1 MPDETPGATAERKE
15 LDVVGQRLVRKDGL
29 PKVLGTAQFCADMQ
43 VQNLLFATL
52 VLPSAVPA
60 RVRSVDAAEAL
71 AMEGVA
77 AVLTGKDLPAA
88 RLFGM
93 IVADMPVIAG
103 DVVRQVGDPVA
114 LVAAETQEIA
124 DAAARAVRVD
134 LEPLPGVY
142 SPEEAMA
149 PGAPLVHEE
158 YPDRVG
164 GNVYSHYKIRKGDMA
179 RGWAEADVVVEG
191 TYRTQ
196 HVDHAYLEPEA
207 GLAVP
212 NPDGSITLYGP
223 MQAPFLARKA
233 LGPVLNLPLNKI
245 RVITTVT
252 GGGFGGK
259 EETSVETLGRA
270 GLLALK
276 TGRPVLLQYS
286 RHVSLL
292 IHGKR
297 CPMLFT
303 HRLGAKRNGKLC
315 ALEVEVLLDKGAYGS
330 AGGRPL
336 PNSGGIIKK
345 MIVHISGP
353 YQIPHLKADA
363 YNVFTNNPTS
373 VPMRGLGVPQAHF
386 AMECAM
392 DELARRLG
400 MDPWDLRMRNAF
412 EIGSTTGTGQVLT
425 HSVGLK
431 ECLYKVKDL
440 AGWGAPRPAGRPP
453 AGSAA
458 AGDRVTGRG
467 LAAFF
472 YSTGSAT
479 FVDAATANV
488 YLTEDGTVQV
498 AVAIVDYGQG
508 ANTVFAQL
516 VAEELGVPYEAVEV
530 LQPDTYGMPDAGIT
544 AGSRSTTVP
553 GNAVV
558 DAARQVKG
566 MLLEVA
572 GEALKVEPARLV
584 IKRGR
589 IFEPRNEAVALS
601 LKEAIGLAMRLGR
614 PLAAQG
620 YFASPRSTFDPETGQ
635 GNPFPVYS
643 YGVQVADVEV
653 DTRTGEVAL
662 RRVYAV
668 HDVGKAVNPAGV
680 EAQIEGG
687 VVMGAGMALTEEVRM
702 RRGIPWNANFTD
714 YILPTTVDSPEIL
727 TEIVESP
734 NAMGPFGAK
743 GVGESAL
750 VPTAAAI
757 ANAIRDATGARVT
770 QLPMTAD
777 RVLAA
782 LRTPS
787 PPRPH
792 GGEGKGEGA

>member
-1 MPDETPGATAERKE
+1 MTEANPPIAPEHKALE
-15 LDVVGQRLVRKDGL
+15 VVGQRVLRKDGL
-29 PKVLGTAQFCADMQ
+29 PKVLGAAQFCADMRLPD
-43 VQNLLFATL
+43 LLYAAL
-52 VLPSAVPA
+52 VLPPAVPA
-60 RVRSVDAAEAL
+60 RLKSLDVSEAL
-71 AMEGVA
+71 AMGGVA
-77 AVLTGKDLPAA
+77 AILTARDLTAA
-88 RLFGM
+88 RTFGM
-93 IVADMPVIAG
+93 VVADMPVIA
-103 DVVRQVGDPVA
+103 DEVVRQVGDPVA
-114 LVAAETQEIA
+114 LVAAETQALA
-124 DAAARAVRVD
+124 DAAARAVRAEF
-134 LEPLPGVY
+134 EPVPGVY
-142 SPEEAMA
+142 SPEEARA
-149 PGAPLVHEE
+149 PGAPPVHAD

-164 GNVYSHYKIRKGDMA
+164 GNVYAHYKIRKGDMA
-179 RGWAEADVVVEG
+179 RGWAEADVVLKG

-196 HVDHAYLEPEA
+196 HVDHAYLEPEG

-233 LGPVLNLPLNKI
+233 LGPVLNLPLNRI

-270 GLLALK
+270 GLLALR
-276 TGRPVLLQYS
+276 TRRPVLLQHS
-286 RHVSLL
+286 RHLSLL

-297 CPMLFT
+297 CPMTFT
-303 HRLGAKRNGKLC
+303 HRLGATRDGKLR
-315 ALEVEVLLDKGAYGS
+315 ALEVEVLLDKGAYAS

-345 MIVHISGP
+345 MIVHITGP
-353 YQIPHLKADA
+353 YTIPHVQADA
-363 YNVFTNNPTS
+363 YSVFTNNPTT

-392 DELARRLG
+392 DELARRLA
-400 MDPWDLRMRNAF
+400 MDPWELRMRNAL
-412 EIGSTTGTGQVLT
+412 ELGSTTGTGQVLT

-431 ECLYKVKDL
+431 ECLYRVKDL
-440 AGWGAPRPAGRPP
+440 AGWGAPRPAAR
-453 AGSAA
+453 ASRGS
-458 AGDRVTGRG
+458 DVVTGRG

-479 FVDAATANV
+479 YVDAASASV

-516 VAEELGVPYEAVEV
+516 AAEELGVPYDDVEI

-544 AGSRSTTVP
+544 AGSRSTTIP

-558 DAARQVKG
+558 DAARQVKR

-572 GEALKVEPARLV
+572 GEALRVQPTRLV
-584 IKRGR
+584 IQRGR
-589 IFEPRNEAVALS
+589 IFEPPNEARCLT
-601 LKEAIGLAMRLGR
+601 LKETIPRAMRLGR

-620 YFASPRSTFDPETGQ
+620 YFASPPSTFDPETGQ

-653 DTRTGEVAL
+653 DTRTGEVTL

-668 HDVGKAVNPAGV
+668 HDVGKAVNPSGV

-687 VVMGAGMALTEEVRM
+687 VVMGAGMALSEEVRL
-702 RRGIPWNANFTD
+702 RNGVPWNANFTD
-714 YILPTTVDSPEIL
+714 YILPTTVDSPEIV
-727 TEIVESP
+727 TDIVESP

-757 ANAIRDATGARVT
+757 ANAIRDAVGVRLTH
-770 QLPMTAD
+770 LPMTAE
-777 RVLAA
+777 RILAA
-782 LRTPS
+782 LHARGS
-787 PPRPH
+787 EAA
-792 GGEGKGEGA
+792 GGIARGA

>member
-1 MPDETPGATAERKE
+1 MAEDRTLLAPEHKE
-15 LDVVGQRLVRKDGL
+15 LDVVGKRLVRKDGL
-29 PKVLGTAQFCADMQ
+29 PKVLGTAQFCADMR
-43 VQNLLFATL
+43 VQNQLYAAM
-52 VLPSAVPA
+52 VLPPAVPA
-60 RVRSVDAAEAL
+60 RLASLDVSEAL

-77 AVLTGKDLPAA
+77 AVLTAQDLPAA

-93 IVADMPVIAG
+93 VVPDMPVIADG
-103 DVVRQVGDPVA
+103 VVRQAGDPVA

-124 DAAARAVRVD
+124 DAAARAVRAAF
-134 LEPLPGVY
+134 EPLPGVY

-149 PGAPLVHEE
+149 PGAPLVHQDH
-158 YPDRVG
+158 PDRVG
-164 GNVYSHYKIRKGDMA
+164 GNVYAHYKLRKGDVA
-179 RGWAEADVVVEG
+179 RGMAEAEVVVEG
-191 TYRTQ
+191 TYRTR

-212 NPDGSITLYGP
+212 NGDGSITLYGP

-233 LGPVLNLPLNKI
+233 LGPVFNLPLNKI

-270 GLLALK
+270 GLLALS
-276 TGRPVLLQYS
+276 TGRPVVLQYS
-286 RHVSLL
+286 RHVSLR

-297 CPMLFT
+297 CPMVFK
-303 HRLGAKRNGKLC
+303 HRLGAKRDGRLC
-315 ALEVEVLLDKGAYGS
+315 GLEVEVLLDKGPYAS

-345 MIVHISGP
+345 MIVHITGP
-353 YQIPHLKADA
+353 YEIPHVKADA
-363 YNVFTNNPTS
+363 YSIFTHNPTS

-400 MDPWDLRMRNAF
+400 MDPWELRMRNAF
-412 EIGSTTGTGQVLT
+412 ELGSTTGTGQVLT

-431 ECLYKVKDL
+431 ECLYRVKDL
-440 AGWGAPRPAGRPP
+440 AGWGAPRPRAE
-453 AGSAA
+453 
-458 AGDRVTGRG
+458 GDVARGRG

-479 FVDAATANV
+479 FVDAASASV

-508 ANTVFAQL
+508 ANTIFAQL
-516 VAEELGVPYEAVEV
+516 AAEELGVPYDAVEI

-558 DAARQVKG
+558 DAARKVKG

-572 GEALKVEPARLV
+572 GEVLKVEPTRLV
-584 IKRGR
+584 IKQGR
-589 IFEPRNEAVALS
+589 IFEPRHEAAALTV
-601 LKEAIGLAMRLGR
+601 KEAILLAMKLGR

-620 YFASPRSTFDPETGQ
+620 YFASPKSTFDPATGQ
-635 GNPFPVYS
+635 GSPFPVYS

-653 DTRTGEVAL
+653 DRRTGEVTL
-662 RRVYAV
+662 VRVYAV
-668 HDVGKAVNPAGV
+668 HDVGKAVNPSGV
-680 EAQIEGG
+680 EGQIEGG
-687 VVMGAGMALTEEVRM
+687 VAMGAGMALTEEVQM
-702 RRGIPWNANFTD
+702 RQGIPWNANFTD
-714 YILPTTVDSPEIL
+714 YILPTAVDTPAIIA
-727 TEIVESP
+727 EIVESP

-743 GVGESAL
+743 GVGESSL

-757 ANAIRDATGARVT
+757 ANAIRDAVGVRLT

-782 LRTPS
+782 LHTLGR
-787 PPRPH
+787 
-792 GGEGKGEGA
+792 

>member
-1 MPDETPGATAERKE
+1 MAEDRALPSAEHKE
-15 LDVVGQRLVRKDGL
+15 LDVVGKRLVRKDGL
-29 PKVLGTAQFCADMQ
+29 PKVLGTAQFCADMR
-43 VQNLLFATL
+43 VQNQLYAAM

-60 RVRSVDAAEAL
+60 RLVSLDVSEAV

-77 AVLTGKDLPAA
+77 AVLTARDLPAA

-93 IVADMPVIAG
+93 VVPDMPVIADG
-103 DVVRQVGDPVA
+103 VVRQAGDPVA

-124 DAAARAVRVD
+124 DAAARAVRAAY
-134 LEPLPGVY
+134 EPLPGVY
-142 SPEEAMA
+142 SAEEAMA
-149 PGAPLVHEE
+149 PGAPLVHED

-164 GNVYSHYKIRKGDMA
+164 GNVYAHYKVYKGDVA
-179 RGWAEADVVVEG
+179 RGWGEAEVVVEG
-191 TYRTQ
+191 IYRTQ

-212 NPDGSITLYGP
+212 NGDGSITLYGP

-233 LGPVLNLPLNKI
+233 LGPVFNLPLNKI

-276 TGRPVLLQYS
+276 TGRPVVLQYS
-286 RHVSLL
+286 RHVSLRV
-292 IHGKR
+292 HGKR
-297 CPMLFT
+297 CPMVFK
-303 HRLGAKRNGKLC
+303 HRLGAKRDGRLC
-315 ALEVEVLLDKGAYGS
+315 ALEVQVLLDKGAYAS

-345 MIVHISGP
+345 MIVHITGP
-353 YQIPHLKADA
+353 YEIPHVKADA
-363 YNVFTNNPTS
+363 YSVFTHNPTS

-400 MDPWDLRMRNAF
+400 MDPWELRMRNAF
-412 EIGSTTGTGQVLT
+412 ELGSTTGTGQVLT

-431 ECLYKVKDL
+431 ECLYRVKDL
-440 AGWGAPRPAGRPP
+440 AGWGAPRPLAGP
-453 AGSAA
+453 AGAPA
-458 AGDRVTGRG
+458 EGPAGKRDVVAGRG

-479 FVDAATANV
+479 FVDAASANV

-508 ANTVFAQL
+508 ANTIFAQL
-516 VAEELGVPYEAVEV
+516 AAEELGVPYDAVEI

-558 DAARQVKG
+558 DAARKVKG
-566 MLLEVA
+566 MLLEMA
-572 GEALKVEPARLV
+572 GEALKVEPTRLV

-589 IFEPRNEAVALS
+589 IFEPRHEGTSLG
-601 LKEAIGLAMRLGR
+601 LKEAILLAMKMGR

-620 YFASPRSTFDPETGQ
+620 YFASPKSSFDPETGQ
-635 GNPFPVYS
+635 GSPFPVYS

-653 DTRTGEVAL
+653 DIRTGEVTL

-668 HDVGKAVNPAGV
+668 HDVGKAVNPSGV
-680 EAQIEGG
+680 EGQIEGG
-687 VVMGAGMALTEEVRM
+687 VAMGAGMALSEEVRM
-702 RRGIPWNANFTD
+702 RQGIPWNANFTD
-714 YILPTTVDSPEIL
+714 YILPTAVDTPEIFA
-727 TEIVESP
+727 EIVESP

-757 ANAIRDATGARVT
+757 ANAIRDAIGVRLT

-782 LRTPS
+782 IRA
-787 PPRPH
+787 
-792 GGEGKGEGA
+792 GC